1 MEKVGFFNIVGV
13 RSQYSLMLVICY
25 PFWSTVI
32 VSSFSRGWVPVLGLL
47 MSVGWVASRLFV
59 KPVYYLGLLYVGH
72 LVHRLV
78 TDG

>member
-1 MEKVGFFNIVGV
+1 
-13 RSQYSLMLVICY
+13 
-25 PFWSTVI
+25 
-32 VSSFSRGWVPVLGLL
+32 

-59 KPVYYLGLLYVGH
+59 KPVYYLGFLYVGH